1 MHLILFLWV
10 ENKNG
15 AKNERGR
22 DSPIKISSGENNYK
36 LILYRIHFTKS
47 FRFLL
52 NLRITP

>member
-36 LILYRIHFTKS
+36 RILYRIHFTKS

>member
-15 AKNERGR
+15 AKNESER
-22 DSPIKISSGENNYK
+22 DSPIKISSGEDNYK

-52 NLRITP
+52 NGRITP